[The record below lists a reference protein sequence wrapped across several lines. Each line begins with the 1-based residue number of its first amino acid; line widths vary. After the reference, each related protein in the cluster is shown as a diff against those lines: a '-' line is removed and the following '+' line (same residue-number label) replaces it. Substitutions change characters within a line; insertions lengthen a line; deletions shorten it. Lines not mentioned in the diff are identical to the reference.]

1 MGGVFGEI
9 GVEGGIAVDAGA
21 VVSDDGFEGGEAAVV
36 HVGGGAGE
44 VAEAW
49 GGELAG
55 VGGISG
61 DGGEAGAGIGEAVVV
76 ELVVGEERAAVAVEA
91 IGSALSGAR
100 VGFGHEQFEPA
111 LFWWGESGAA
121 EEGEVE
127 FRVGGDEGEEVLFE
141 GEGDLLG
148 GDAGGFE
155 GGAEA
160 IRVFR
165 RIR

>member
-1 MGGVFGEI
+1 MFGEI

-49 GGELAG
+49 GDELAG

-61 DGGEAGAGIGEAVVV
+61 DGGEAGSGIGEAVVV
-76 ELVVGEERAAVAVEA
+76 ELVVGEERATVAVEA
-91 IGSALSGAR
+91 VGSALSGAR
-100 VGFGHEQFEPA
+100 VGFGHEQFEAA
-111 LFWWGESGAA
+111 LFGWGEGGAA

-141 GEGDLLG
+141 GEGDLLR

-165 RIR
+165 GIR

>member
-1 MGGVFGEI
+1 MFGEI

-21 VVSDDGFEGGEAAVV
+21 VVSDDVFEGGEAAVV

-91 IGSALSGAR
+91 IGSALAGAR
-100 VGFGHEQFEPA
+100 V
-111 LFWWGESGAA
+111 
-121 EEGEVE
+121 
-127 FRVGGDEGEEVLFE
+127 
-141 GEGDLLG
+141 
-148 GDAGGFE
+148 
-155 GGAEA
+155 
-160 IRVFR
+160 
-165 RIR
+165 